1 MSDNQPT
8 ELEDRAYMESV
19 RQFVEHLK
27 RYVANRDAVKQLERY
42 TTQTAMTAS
51 VDSPKPAQGNPI
63 QTTDG
68 TPWPRSVAL
77 FDDTSLCCRP
87 AAGATE
93 YAVVKYSPTTGRN
106 EILNRG
112 MDATEVLRAF
122 VQEQR
127 QALQTRKEA
136 VAAQVKEFLAEK
148 YPGHDLTRVVESF
161 MHKFTTQRA
170 SERQAIRHDHQQK
183 RGYWIGV

>member
-1 MSDNQPT
+1 MSDNQPS

-27 RYVANRDAVKQLERY
+27 RYVANRDAVKQLDQDM
-42 TTQTAMTAS
+42 TKTALNAS
-51 VDSPKPAQGNPI
+51 LEAQQPTQGNPI
-63 QTTDG
+63 QTNDG
-68 TPWPRSVAL
+68 TQWHRSLAL
-77 FDDTSLCCRP
+77 FDDTSLCSRP

-93 YAVVKYSPTTGRN
+93 YAVVKHSPTTGGN

-148 YPGHDLTRVVESF
+148 YPGHDLPRVVESF
-161 MHKFTTQRA
+161 MCKFTTQKA
-170 SERQAIRHDHQQK
+170 SERQAIRHDRQQK
-183 RGYWIGV
+183 RGYGIGI